1 MASRLFG
8 KATPKAPAPTTAD
21 ISQKLGASAE
31 GIDGKI
37 QKLET
42 ELARYTSQMKNM
54 KDGPAKKQVQKRAMQ
69 ILKQK
74 KMYEAQRDRTQ
85 QQQFNMDQIGFTKD
99 TLVDTKDTVNAM
111 KAGLKDMKKEFKK
124 MDLGKIEDLQDDM
137 ADMMEQA
144 EEIQS
149 TLGRSYAQDD
159 VDDADLEAELAAME
173 DDPSLF
179 FQAEESGEADYL
191 SLPSTGTG
199 EASATTATKEE
210 ALPSAQ
216 PA

>member
-1 MASRLFG
+1 
-8 KATPKAPAPTTAD
+8 
-21 ISQKLGASAE
+21 
-31 GIDGKI
+31 
-37 QKLET
+37 
-42 ELARYTSQMKNM
+42 M

-74 KMYEAQRDRTQ
+74 KMCAARPAGQPAVHRSRVMAAADTESEARRCGSAHSSRARRRGRYEAQRDRTQ

-137 ADMMEQA
+137 AEMMEQA